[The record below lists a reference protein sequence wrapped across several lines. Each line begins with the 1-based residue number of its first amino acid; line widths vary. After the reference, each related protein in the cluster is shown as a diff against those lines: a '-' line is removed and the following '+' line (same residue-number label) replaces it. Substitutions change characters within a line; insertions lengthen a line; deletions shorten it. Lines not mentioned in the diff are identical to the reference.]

1 MSLALTEDEAR
12 PGEARSA
19 SAAPRSAG
27 SGPDRP
33 QADRP
38 RPGALRR
45 VAARTPIWFLVPAAG
60 LLGGLAIYPLIVL
73 VRMSLSDVGPT
84 NIIGEWPAVGVDNF
98 VAAFGDAELWAAVWR
113 TLVVAAVLLVSNFV
127 LGFAA
132 ASVLSAGG
140 RVTEAVLALLVFVWA
155 LPPIVSG
162 STWKFLLDDSGPIN
176 TAIAALGL
184 PTVSWLSSPDLAL
197 YSVAAIIAWAALP
210 FSILVIR
217 GSLLA
222 VSPELIEAAA
232 LDGAGFWRT
241 QVRIV
246 LPLIRP
252 TLGILAILTVLY
264 AFKSFDFFYVTTQG
278 GPGTT
283 TTTLP
288 VLSYQLAFNDFQ
300 MSEGATVALIAM
312 LAVAVFAVPY
322 VRAVRREEA
331 GS

>member
-1 MSLALTEDEAR
+1 V
-12 PGEARSA
+12 
-19 SAAPRSAG
+19 
-27 SGPDRP
+27 
-33 QADRP
+33 
-38 RPGALRR
+38 RR
-45 VAARTPIWFLVPAAG
+45 LAARTPIWFLVPAAG
-60 LLGGLAIYPLIVL
+60 LLAGLAIYPLIVL
-73 VRMSLSDVGPT
+73 VRMSLSDVGPS
-84 NIIGEWPAVGVDNF
+84 NIIGDWPPVGLDNF
-98 VAAFGDAELWAAVWR
+98 AAALGDDQLWAAVSR
-113 TLVVAAVLLVSNFV
+113 TLVVAAVLLASNFV
-127 LGFAA
+127 LGFLA

-162 STWKFLLDDSGPIN
+162 SAWKFLLDDSGPIN

-184 PTVSWLSSPDLAL
+184 EPVSWLSSPDLAL
-197 YSVAAIIAWAALP
+197 LSISTIIAWAALP

-217 GSLLA
+217 GGLLA
-222 VSPELIEAAA
+222 VSPELVEAAA

-246 LPLIRP
+246 LPLLRP

-312 LAVAVFAVPY
+312 LAVAIFAVPY

-331 GS
+331 DS